1 MFDVQKIKV
10 SSIHA
15 MTAQGIAL
23 GGLGVFMPAATGWFR
38 ALFFTMKSMKH
49 MK

>member
-15 MTAQGIAL
+15 MTAQGIAP
-23 GGLGVFMPAATGWFR
+23 GGLGVYMQSTTGWFQT
-38 ALFFTMKSMKH
+38 LFFTMKSMKH